1 MEQKRTI
8 WIVLAAGIF
17 LMVVIGAAVILYAPE
32 ARKDTTALV
41 QKENGT
47 VWMSP
52 EVAQHKKDEL
62 MAKRKRIFRSRTL

>member
-52 EVAQHKKDEL
+52 EVA
-62 MAKRKRIFRSRTL
+62 